1 MQLADIYKTIN
12 LASGDEWYAL
22 RRNLSP
28 TFTSGKLKG
37 WTESMSKI
45 ADDTMDHL
53 AKILPK
59 SNDGEIEIRR
69 LFQGNAANLSQCTV
83 LNATGMVTANFD
95 VK

>member
-1 MQLADIYKTIN
+1 
-12 LASGDEWYAL
+12 
-22 RRNLSP
+22 
-28 TFTSGKLKG
+28 
-37 WTESMSKI
+37 MSKI